1 MPATKQF
8 PTKLVHTLKTHNG
21 ELLLRPLAT
30 RFID

>member
-21 ELLLRPLAT
+21 ELLLHPLAT
-30 RFID
+30 LVIN